1 MPNWSW
7 PQTEILTDMS
17 QDIEAFRLE
26 VRAFCEHELPAE
38 LRHKVFYNLKLSR
51 ADYLNYLQ
59 ILHRKGWSVGHWPV
73 EHGGCD
79 WTPLQRFVFEEETA
93 SAGAPWLIPFGINY
107 VGPILYTFG
116 SAQQKERFLPRIRN
130 SEDWW
135 AQGYSEPGAGSDLAG
150 LATRAERDGNSY
162 VVTGQKLWT
171 TYAHFADWM
180 FCLVRTSRED
190 RQQKGISFL
199 LIDMKSPGV
208 KVRPILTMDH
218 CHDVN
223 EVFLDRVRV
232 PLENLVGKEGD
243 GWTYAKVLL
252 SGERV
257 LVSEVGRSTRQLR
270 RLEYLAQNTSKG
282 GQSLAINA
290 AFARRFAELKL
301 RLFVLRATCHQAIAD
316 DMAGVDLG
324 AEASLMKLRGSELQQ
339 DIAEAMVDALG
350 LAGIVY
356 DARDLAGMGE
366 DPGFG
371 PFEAPGI
378 IKDHLHGRAASIY
391 GGSNEIQRNIMA
403 KLALGL

>member
-135 AQGYSEPGAGSDLAG
+135 AQG
-150 LATRAERDGNSY
+150 
-162 VVTGQKLWT
+162 
-171 TYAHFADWM
+171 
-180 FCLVRTSRED
+180 
-190 RQQKGISFL
+190 
-199 LIDMKSPGV
+199 
-208 KVRPILTMDH
+208 
-218 CHDVN
+218 
-223 EVFLDRVRV
+223 
-232 PLENLVGKEGD
+232 
-243 GWTYAKVLL
+243 
-252 SGERV
+252 
-257 LVSEVGRSTRQLR
+257 
-270 RLEYLAQNTSKG
+270 
-282 GQSLAINA
+282 
-290 AFARRFAELKL
+290 
-301 RLFVLRATCHQAIAD
+301 
-316 DMAGVDLG
+316 
-324 AEASLMKLRGSELQQ
+324 
-339 DIAEAMVDALG
+339 
-350 LAGIVY
+350 
-356 DARDLAGMGE
+356 
-366 DPGFG
+366 
-371 PFEAPGI
+371 
-378 IKDHLHGRAASIY
+378 
-391 GGSNEIQRNIMA
+391 
-403 KLALGL
+403 